1 MAYSLSGLIIRE
13 LSIGNYSHSKYKMLE
28 LDPKLVLDIARVF
41 QYLQRHE
48 YLDVSDFVKGISE
61 QVL

>member
-1 MAYSLSGLIIRE
+1 
-13 LSIGNYSHSKYKMLE
+13 MLE